1 MLAQNPNYG
10 VKSYVTE
17 PTTGIKFWS
26 TTFPDGPATG
36 WGSLN
41 SVGGYTFGLALP
53 ETAVATDFPD
63 YLGLIVSEKVKMQ
76 YLS

>member
-1 MLAQNPNYG
+1 VVAQNPNYG

-63 YLGLIVSEKVKMQ
+63 YLGLIVSEKVKKQ